1 MFQLETYPKRY
12 YIVDFNKLQI
22 VIKYDK
28 FDKDNHD
35 KNKFIEFRD
44 IIDVYRVLEVNEKV
58 LKSVAP

>member
-22 VIKYDK
+22 IIKYDK

-35 KNKFIEFRD
+35 KNKIIEFRD
-44 IIDVYRVLEVNEKV
+44 IIDVYRVLE
-58 LKSVAP
+58 